1 MGAIC
6 KTRDGS
12 MLIHRAGG
20 QDAGEVI
27 EARARTSG
35 RAVASPGCGAETA
48 CVHGYCKRADAP
60 VDGRRVPARTR
71 VWRIR

>member
-1 MGAIC
+1 M
-6 KTRDGS
+6 
-12 MLIHRAGG
+12 
-20 QDAGEVI
+20 I

-60 VDGRRVPARTR
+60 VDGRGVPARIR